1 VRLQALHTTIF
12 SREPAIFS
20 REPGIFS
27 GEPTLLSVKPT
38 IVSGLEEAQ
47 EAQEGGEK
55 VHILL
60 RNLLPCPCSCH
71 CLGPIQPN
79 TEVVLLDSWSRD
91 RRISHIFT
99 LTLLRSN
106 SFR

>member
-1 VRLQALHTTIF
+1 
-12 SREPAIFS
+12 
-20 REPGIFS
+20 
-27 GEPTLLSVKPT
+27 
-38 IVSGLEEAQ
+38 
-47 EAQEGGEK
+47 
-55 VHILL
+55 L